1 MADDRRPTEVELEN
15 RSSGLQ
21 WFLSFYLIFLA
32 EREDQH
38 MNAVLLLDE
47 PGMSLHP
54 IAQRDLTTFFN
65 GLSDDN
71 QIIYTSHSPFLV
83 DADHLERVRKVF
95 VSSDGTTKASSDLG
109 SAAAHEQA
117 GAAYAV
123 HSALNLRVAES
134 LLLGCQPVLVEGVS
148 DQFYFTAIKALLLS
162 ARKIAPRR
170 ELVFVPSGGAKMVRI
185 IASILTG
192 RDEGL
197 PFIVLDS
204 DKPGAHAVGVLSSS
218 LYANAKDRILS
229 VGDFADVEEA
239 EVEDL
244 LPSTFLAQEID
255 RMAHDSEKPLADVV
269 DERKSFVQQ
278 VEQWAGEQTITL
290 GPYWKVELAKRAKQR
305 ALDRGI
311 DHFED
316 VSDRWTKLFKAFAS

>member
-1 MADDRRPTEVELEN
+1 M
-15 RSSGLQ
+15 
-21 WFLSFYLIFLA
+21 
-32 EREDQH
+32 
-38 MNAVLLLDE
+38 
-47 PGMSLHP
+47 
-54 IAQRDLTTFFN
+54 
-65 GLSDDN
+65 
-71 QIIYTSHSPFLV
+71 
-83 DADHLERVRKVF
+83 
-95 VSSDGTTKASSDLG
+95 
-109 SAAAHEQA
+109 
-117 GAAYAV
+117 
-123 HSALNLRVAES
+123 
-134 LLLGCQPVLVEGVS
+134 
-148 DQFYFTAIKALLLS
+148 
-162 ARKIAPRR
+162 
-170 ELVFVPSGGAKMVRI
+170 
-185 IASILTG
+185 
-192 RDEGL
+192 
-197 PFIVLDS
+197 
-204 DKPGAHAVGVLSSS
+204 SSS